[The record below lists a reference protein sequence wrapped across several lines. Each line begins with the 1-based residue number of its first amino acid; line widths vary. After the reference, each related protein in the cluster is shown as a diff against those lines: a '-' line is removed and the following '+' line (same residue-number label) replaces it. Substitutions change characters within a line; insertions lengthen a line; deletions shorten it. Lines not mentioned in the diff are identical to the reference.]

1 MCLCRYN
8 RMGKSSVVRDRAP
21 RGIQCGAEY
30 ANVVIVH
37 GRNLPILLA
46 CQMLYVEWVVKAVC
60 SDLVQDALRI
70 SVRHE
75 INCPFARL
83 NTSICGSSKEG
94 SEKDEICFITF
105 VCHSLQG
112 ATCGYR
118 LCLRRFQQ
126 LNRNVQSPFARAHG
140 SSMPPDCTYAVFP
153 HSARFPVAA
162 VVGGILLRRPDVCA
176 RRLLMSD
183 YQPAF
188 RLFSPSSQRSL
199 RPSSS
204 CPCRPSSFCDPSCAG
219 STSKPCTL
227 RRSG

>member
-1 MCLCRYN
+1 M
-8 RMGKSSVVRDRAP
+8 
-21 RGIQCGAEY
+21 QCGAEY
-30 ANVVIVH
+30 TNVVIVH
-37 GRNLPILLA
+37 GRNFPILLA
-46 CQMLYVEWVVKAVC
+46 CQMLYVEWIVKAVG
-60 SDLVQDALRI
+60 SDLVQDALSI

-83 NTSICGSSKEG
+83 NTSMCGSSKEG
-94 SEKDEICFITF
+94 TEKNEICFITF
-105 VCHSLQG
+105 VCHSLKVRR
-112 ATCGYR
+112 ASINSACGVLNGSIAMCNR
-118 LCLRRFQQ
+118 LSRG
-126 LNRNVQSPFARAHG
+126 AHG

-162 VVGGILLRRPDVCA
+162 AVGGILLRRPDVCA

-204 CPCRPSSFCDPSCAG
+204 CPCQPSSFCDPSCAG
-219 STSKPCTL
+219 SASMPCTL